1 MGVKTYTYACTR
13 THTHATHMVSLATLY
28 PQRKKLLASG
38 CGVSM
43 TPSTV
48 QFLLV
53 TWSYTSFLT
62 IIPSSFPL
70 SWSGSVWAC
79 SLDSH
84 QHYVA
89 VWLKQELYR
98 YCLCTCPLMC
108 FYQFTRLLSLTAS
121 EIKNTK
127 VSVQS
132 LNTTT
137 ATPAGN
143 PVHCTLTWWHVTDC
157 SQVLKS
163 LNNM

>member
-1 MGVKTYTYACTR
+1 MHSHAHTCYAHGFLGNPLSPEEKAACLRVRGFHDTQHCPIP
-13 THTHATHMVSLATLY
+13 TSDMVGT
-28 PQRKKLLASG
+28 Q
-38 CGVSM
+38 
-43 TPSTV
+43 
-48 QFLLV
+48 
-53 TWSYTSFLT
+53 SYTSFLT